1 VFPAVSQPSTLYNP
15 VMRGKRNGKRLR
27 LKRKRKMRAYIRA
40 NPRYH
45 FLREYTFEAVH
56 GPVYEQG

>member
-1 VFPAVSQPSTLYNP
+1 
-15 VMRGKRNGKRLR
+15 MRGKRNGKRLR

-56 GPVYEQG
+56 GPVYVQG

>member
-27 LKRKRKMRAYIRA
+27 LKRHRKLRAHMRRHPNYYAIGQW
-40 NPRYH
+40 
-45 FLREYTFEAVH
+45 TFEAVH
-56 GPVYEQG
+56 GPVYVQG